1 MTLPAQEIGYA
12 NYQVALKVL
21 YLNDVTIQDLVN
33 DDNPLLAMLAKDTNF
48 VADTL
53 PQPVINSYNQGNSS
67 VFGNA
72 LQNQNS
78 GSIKKFVFT
87 RFPIYG
93 LATIDRQTML
103 ASKGDKGAF
112 LPAAEFAID
121 GAFTGLANQMSQA
134 LYGNGTGVIAQAN
147 GTIAA
152 GIVNLVSLD
161 SAVNFEVGMI
171 LDATTTNNS
180 ASLSNQVAG
189 IANILVVD
197 RNFGILT
204 IAVATV
210 SGTGVVYGTVAGTP
224 AAWTASGL
232 YLAQDGNLSA
242 QPPGLAGWLPF
253 VQPITGDNFYGVDR
267 SVDPDRLAGTR
278 YDGTSENVEEAVLSA
293 SAKLSKLSKAKP
305 DALFVSPTVYN
316 QFEKS
321 LQGRAIY
328 VEHKEGNI
336 GFTGI
341 KVMAVKG
348 PVTVFQDRSNT
359 TNFGYLLTM
368 KHWKIRS
375 LMACPHIV
383 QDDITGNILRVSDAD
398 AFQVRLA
405 GYWMLACEAPSAN
418 AVIQFQN
425 V

>member
-1 MTLPAQEIGYA
+1 MTVPAQEIGYA

-33 DDNPLLAMLAKDTNF
+33 DDNPLLAMLSKDTNF

-53 PQPVINSYNQGNSS
+53 PQPVINAYNQGNSS
-67 VFGNA
+67 LFNSA
-72 LQNQNS
+72 LANQNA

-147 GTIAA
+147 GTIVS
-152 GIVNLVSLD
+152 GVINLVSVD
-161 SAVNFEVGMI
+161 SAVNFEVGMV

-180 ASLSNQVAG
+180 ASLTNQVAG
-189 IANILVVD
+189 LANVLSVD
-197 RNFGILT
+197 RNFGVVT
-204 IAVATV
+204 IANYT
-210 SGTGVVYGTVAGTP
+210 SPGVYGTTPATP
-224 AAWTASGL
+224 AAWSASGL
-232 YLAQDGNLSA
+232 FLAQDGNLNA

-253 VQPITGDNFYGVDR
+253 VQPTTGDNFYGVDR

-278 YDGTSENVEEAVLSA
+278 YDGTSENVEEAVLSG
-293 SAKLSKLSKAKP
+293 STKLSKLSKAKP
-305 DALFVSPTVYN
+305 DALFVSPSIYN